1 MRRVSQGRASGP
13 FRTVYRGAM
22 PGESFF
28 MTFGGLGLSLAGFA
42 GLIAALTRRPAK
54 NVPLAAY
61 RVRTIVFLGFSLTF
75 IGFGTVAL
83 YSLLTPDIDNT
94 IRAGTILM
102 AIPFVR
108 GLLIDTRPGPVWPN
122 EGERRFSVGLL
133 VIMLAATIANVVLAS
148 VGFLQILMIL
158 GLIGPVS
165 IFYATIRD
173 ATDPDKIVGG
183 TVASEDDLG

>member
-1 MRRVSQGRASGP
+1 
-13 FRTVYRGAM
+13 M

-75 IGFGTVAL
+75 VGFATVAL
-83 YSLLTPDIDNT
+83 YSLLAPDIDNT
-94 IRAGTILM
+94 IRAGSALM
-102 AIPFVR
+102 LIPFLR

-122 EGERRFSVGLL
+122 EGERRFSIGVI
-133 VIMLAATIANVVLAS
+133 VIMLATTVTNIILANVGL
-148 VGFLQILMIL
+148 LQVLMIL

-173 ATDPDKIVGG
+173 ATDPDSPPMTGN
-183 TVASEDDLG
+183 EDLA